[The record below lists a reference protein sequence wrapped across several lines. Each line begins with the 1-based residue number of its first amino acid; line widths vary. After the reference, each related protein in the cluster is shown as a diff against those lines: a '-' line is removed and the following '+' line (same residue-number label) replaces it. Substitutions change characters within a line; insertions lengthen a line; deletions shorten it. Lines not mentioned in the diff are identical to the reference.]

1 VSTKAP
7 LVLLPGLLN
16 DRRVFGQQI
25 AALQS
30 RAQILVPELWRFNTI
45 DAMVDLVL
53 EQAPPTFALA
63 GFSMGG
69 YVALEVIRRA
79 SKRVQRLAL
88 IDTSARPE
96 TPESRKRREG
106 LIAQSGIGRW
116 RGVTQVMLPL
126 LVHPERLKDKAL
138 IGLLQD
144 MAMTVGRDGYINEQT
159 AIMGRRDNR
168 KLLPKIAVPSI
179 VVCGRD
185 DQVTPL
191 EWSEEMA
198 ASIKGARLIALERCG
213 HMAPLEQPAGVTAAL
228 REWLLAGG

>member
-1 VSTKAP
+1 
-7 LVLLPGLLN
+7 
-16 DRRVFGQQI
+16 
-25 AALQS
+25 
-30 RAQILVPELWRFNTI
+30 
-45 DAMVDLVL
+45 
-53 EQAPPTFALA
+53 
-63 GFSMGG
+63 
-69 YVALEVIRRA
+69 
-79 SKRVQRLAL
+79 
-88 IDTSARPE
+88 
-96 TPESRKRREG
+96 
-106 LIAQSGIGRW
+106 
-116 RGVTQVMLPL
+116 VTQVMLPL
-126 LVHPERLKDKAL
+126 LVHSERLKDKAL